1 MPAAVVKWSVGGNAK
16 SKEDKNIV
24 HESTTSAQVP
34 RGPGNDI
41 LLLDPQSGAMLG
53 SLKAHKETVYA
64 ITVLEEPEL
73 VIVTSSLR
81 LRHLRQGQPRTESLA
96 VGHRMA
102 KPMLPLLGLVLKPE
116 CLHLARLQQA
126 D

>member
-1 MPAAVVKWSVGGNAK
+1 ML
-16 SKEDKNIV
+16 
-24 HESTTSAQVP
+24 HESTTSAQVSS

-73 VIVTSSLR
+73 AIVTSGLDGFVCVWEHR
-81 LRHLRQGQPRTESLA
+81 IKGRRNCPLPTPRVEHVA
-96 VGHRMA
+96 G
-102 KPMLPLLGLVLKPE
+102 
-116 CLHLARLQQA
+116 
-126 D
+126 